1 MKTKLKMKSLDLCV
15 FCVLLIVIL
24 GVSPA
29 LAQKGQGGNIS
40 GMGQGMGSGTGQGMG
55 PGMGQGMGPGTGPG
69 TGQGMGPGTG
79 QRMGQGMMNGYGFDK
94 YDGRFAGFGS
104 MTFGEVCNNF
114 GVPVETAIS
123 DLNLPENM
131 DTNLTVLEVEE
142 QYGVSGQEIASY
154 MVTNMQQMPTSLNA
168 RQRLLMRQQAI
179 QNMRVMGQGMYFM
192 HRGRF
197 AYGNYTTF
205 IFDANAGEVSNFA
218 VNGDQIFDSVTV
230 SDFAFKNEQVAGA
243 AAIYNGKDSRI
254 LLHDNPMGVM
264 QVMAFANKTVVFNL
278 SEEVKANM
286 DTELSNDLG
295 DTIIVNITQNNFEGS
310 LIVFKNYLATATG
323 DKPLEGL
330 NVKVSGDRVTVTLV
344 NNSVVMF
351 RATPMDPAL
360 MQTGYSYGPHVA
372 YMNQVVDREIARGMV
387 GAEIALRAGGNNS
400 SVVNYTPMGVQIR
413 ERDRDRIVLGVESNI
428 SQGRAITVTVDNET
442 INLTNP
448 DRLRLRIDG
457 NVIER
462 AKNIDEL
469 FAGGNRSLCYLV
481 QENETATMAVY
492 VPQFS
497 EHEIVI
503 DLEPEAGEGVAGEE
517 VAGEETEEEGAT
529 EAQSKPTPAFEF
541 GLGVTVLASA
551 YRLRCRK

>member
-1 MKTKLKMKSLDLCV
+1 MKTKLKMKSLDLCI
-15 FCVLLIVIL
+15 FCVLLIVVL

-29 LAQKGQGGNIS
+29 LAQMGQGGNINGMGQGMGPGTGQGGNIS
-40 GMGQGMGSGTGQGMG
+40 GMGQGMG
-55 PGMGQGMGPGTGPG
+55 PG
-69 TGQGMGPGTG
+69 TGQGM
-79 QRMGQGMMNGYGFDK
+79 MSGYGFDQ
-94 YDGRFAGFGS
+94 YDSRFAGFGS
-104 MTFGEVCNNF
+104 MIFREVCNNF
-114 GVPVETAIS
+114 GVPVETALS

-192 HRGRF
+192 HQGRF

-205 IFDANAGEVSNFA
+205 SFDADAGEVSNFA
-218 VNGDQIFDSVTV
+218 VNGDQIFDSITV
-230 SDFAFKNEQVAGA
+230 SDFAFKDEQVAGA
-243 AAIYNGKDSRI
+243 AASYNGKDSRI
-254 LLHDNPMGVM
+254 LLHDNPMGTM
-264 QVMAFANKTVVFNL
+264 QVMAFANKTVVCNL
-278 SEEVKANM
+278 SEGVEANV

-295 DTIIVNITQNNFEGS
+295 NAIIVNITKDNFEGS

-323 DKPLEGL
+323 DEPLEGL
-330 NVKVSGDRVTVTLV
+330 DVEVSGDRVTVTLV
-344 NNSVVMF
+344 NNSLVMF
-351 RATPMDPAL
+351 RATPMNPAL

-372 YMNQVVDREIARGMV
+372 YMNQVFDREIARGMV

-413 ERDRDRIVLGVESNI
+413 ERDRDRIVLGVGSNI
-428 SQGRAITVTVDNET
+428 SQGRAITVNVDNET

-462 AKNIDEL
+462 AENIDEL
-469 FAGGNRSLCYLV
+469 FAGGNRPLCYLV

-492 VPQFS
+492 IPQFS

-503 DLEPEAGEGVAGEE
+503 DLEPEAGEKAAGEE
-517 VAGEETEEEGAT
+517 TAGEETEEEGAT